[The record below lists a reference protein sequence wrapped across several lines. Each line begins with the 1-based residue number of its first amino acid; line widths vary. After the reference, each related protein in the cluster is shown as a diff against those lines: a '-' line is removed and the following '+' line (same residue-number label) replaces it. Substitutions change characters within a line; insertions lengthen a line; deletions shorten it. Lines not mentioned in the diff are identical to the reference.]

1 MERPLR
7 EDTVLGHAGNR
18 PGDNHGIVNPPV
30 YHASTILF
38 PTVAAMEQSL
48 GDAFAPRRMLYGRSG
63 TPTSFALEEAVA
75 QVEGGERAL
84 ALPSGLAAIT
94 ATLTALL
101 KAGDHLLMVD
111 SVYGPVRKF
120 CDTLLA
126 RFGVE
131 TTYYPP
137 EIGAGI
143 AALIRSNTR
152 VVYLE
157 SPGSLTFEV
166 QDVPAIAAVA
176 HAAAAVVVMDNTWA
190 TPLFFKPFDHG
201 VDISIHAA
209 TKYIGGHSDL
219 MLGLVV
225 SKEAHFRTL
234 KGTAHG
240 LGFAAAPDDCYLTL
254 RGLRTLSVRLARHQ
268 ETGLALAR
276 WLQVRPE
283 VAAVLHPALSGAP
296 GHEIWKRDFTGASGL
311 FGIVLRPVPKA
322 AVAAMV
328 DHMELFAMGF
338 SWGGYE
344 SLILPVH
351 PEANRSATRWD
362 APGPVLR
369 IHAGLE
375 DPADLIADLARGF
388 ERLNAASANEG
399 SAP

>member
-1 MERPLR
+1 
-7 EDTVLGHAGNR
+7 
-18 PGDNHGIVNPPV
+18 
-30 YHASTILF
+30 
-38 PTVAAMEQSL
+38 
-48 GDAFAPRRMLYGRSG
+48 
-63 TPTSFALEEAVA
+63 
-75 QVEGGERAL
+75 
-84 ALPSGLAAIT
+84 
-94 ATLTALL
+94 
-101 KAGDHLLMVD
+101 MVD

-137 EIGAGI
+137 EIGAEI
-143 AALIRSNTR
+143 AALIRRNTR
-152 VVYLE
+152 IVYLE
-157 SPGSLTFEV
+157 SPGSLTFEI
-166 QDVPAIAAVA
+166 QDVPAISAAA

-201 VDISIHAA
+201 VDISLHAA

-225 SKEAHFRTL
+225 SKEAHFRAL

-240 LGFAAAPDDCYLTL
+240 LGFAAAPDDCYLAL

-276 WLQVRPE
+276 WLQARPE
-283 VAAVLHPALSGAP
+283 VAAVLHPALPGAP
-296 GHEIWKRDFTGASGL
+296 GHDIWRRDFTGASGL
-311 FGIVLRPVPKA
+311 FGIALHPASKA

-328 DHMELFAMGF
+328 DGMELFAMGF

-351 PEANRSATRWD
+351 PETSRSATRWG

-375 DPADLIADLARGF
+375 DPADLIADLTRGF
-388 ERLNAASANEG
+388 ERLNAAAG
-399 SAP
+399 STR